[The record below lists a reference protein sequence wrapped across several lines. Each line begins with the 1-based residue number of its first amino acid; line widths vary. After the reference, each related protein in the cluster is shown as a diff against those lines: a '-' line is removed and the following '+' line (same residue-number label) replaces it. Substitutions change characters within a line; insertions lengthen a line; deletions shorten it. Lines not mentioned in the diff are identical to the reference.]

1 MRPDTVARRYARALF
16 AIADEKNELETVG
29 KALEAIARLVEA
41 PELGRVL
48 TGPLGREQKRRL
60 LESLAD
66 ELRAP
71 GILRDFLLL
80 LSEHDRLV
88 SLAGI
93 AVVYGALVDR
103 RQGVTRA
110 IVRSAAPLDE
120 EALAEVTAAFG
131 KVTGQRVMPSV
142 VVEEDLIAGVVVEVE
157 GRVYDGSV
165 RTQLER
171 LQRRMAEGN

>member
-16 AIADEKNELETVG
+16 AIADEKSELEAVG
-29 KALEAIARLVEA
+29 KALEAIARLVEV

-48 TGPLGREQKRRL
+48 TSPLGREQKRSL
-60 LESLAD
+60 LKGLA
-66 ELRAP
+66 EQLKAP
-71 GILRDFLLL
+71 RVLRDFLLL

-93 AVVYGALVDR
+93 AAVYGALFDR
-103 RQGVTRA
+103 RQGITRA
-110 IVRSAAPLDE
+110 IVRSAAPLSD
-120 EALAEVTAAFG
+120 EALEEVTAAFS
-131 KVTGQRVMPSV
+131 KVTGRRVIPRV
-142 VVEEDLIAGVVVEVE
+142 IVDQELIAGLVVEVE

-171 LQRRMAEGN
+171 LQRCMAEGT